1 MGCEIKLMS
10 ITLKLDFQTQEE
22 RVTDHVAD
30 GATAGITVSTSGSAP
45 GTAGERASG
54 AMTVRSS
61 GASSAAP
68 APAAAVSSSAPAER
82 GPAPRAA
89 RYAAVFA
96 VVTAGIVVV
105 NLDLF
110 IVNVALP
117 SIGRSFHGTDLASLS
132 WVLNAYAIVFAALLV
147 PAGRAADLIGRRA
160 AFLTGMVVFGLASA
174 ACAAAP
180 DVWVL
185 VGARIIQAAG
195 GALLIPAS
203 LSLLLAAA
211 PPERR
216 TGAIRAWT
224 SVGGAAAA
232 LGPVLGG
239 ALVAASWHW
248 VFLVNVPV
256 IAIALIFGVRVLTPD
271 RAAVVAAGQRS
282 RWLAAD
288 EIRPDVLGAVVFTVA
303 IGALA
308 LALVKADDW
317 GWASP
322 QVLGGFAAAVV
333 LMALFVYRSA
343 RHPAPVIELHLLRH
357 PVFATATA
365 ANILFG
371 IAFGAMLLLVT
382 LWCQDVWGWSALSTG
397 LGVAPGPLLV
407 PFWAIAAG
415 PIARRIGP
423 GPVAALGCAIYACGC
438 VFWRLN
444 LSLAPDYPAHMLPG
458 MLLTGTGVGLT
469 LPTLVSA
476 AVSAVPPNR
485 FATGSG
491 IVTMARQVGIVLG
504 VAILVTVL
512 GSHAAGHGALPA
524 FQRATVV
531 LAAAAAAAGLVSL
544 LLVWAVRGDRGR
556 QDAASPPPSSGAP
569 A

>member
-1 MGCEIKLMS
+1 
-10 ITLKLDFQTQEE
+10 
-22 RVTDHVAD
+22 VTDSVTE
-30 GATAGITVSTSGSAP
+30 GAAGPAV
-45 GTAGERASG
+45 
-54 AMTVRSS
+54 
-61 GASSAAP
+61 P
-68 APAAAVSSSAPAER
+68 APATSPASLGEPP
-82 GPAPRAA
+82 GA
-89 RYAAVFA
+89 RHGAVFG
-96 VVTAGIVVV
+96 VVAAGIVVV

-117 SIGRSFHGTDLASLS
+117 SIGRDFHGTDLASLS

-147 PAGRAADLIGRRA
+147 PAGRAADLIGRRV
-160 AFLTGMVVFGLASA
+160 AFLTGLLVFALASA

-185 VGARIIQAAG
+185 VGARVVQAAG
-195 GALLIPAS
+195 GALLLPAS

-211 PPERR
+211 PAERR

-232 LGPVLGG
+232 LGPVVGG

-248 VFLVNVPV
+248 VFLVNVP
-256 IAIALIFGVRVLTPD
+256 IIALALVAGVRVLPLD
-271 RAAVVAAGQRS
+271 RSTAHAAEA
-282 RWLAAD
+282 
-288 EIRPDVLGAVVFTVA
+288 RPDVLGAAVFTVA

-317 GWASP
+317 GWTSAP
-322 QVLGGFAAAVV
+322 VLGGLTAAAVLV
-333 LMALFVYRSA
+333 AAFILRSA
-343 RHPAPVIELHLLRH
+343 RHPSPVIELHLLRR
-357 PVFATATA
+357 PMFATATA
-365 ANILFG
+365 ANVVFG

-382 LWCQDVWGWSALSTG
+382 LWCQDVWGWSALRTG
-397 LGVAPGPLLV
+397 LGIAPGPLLV

-415 PIARRIGP
+415 PVARRLGP
-423 GPVAALGCAIYACGC
+423 GPVAAVGCAIYAAGC
-438 VFWRLN
+438 VCWRLN
-444 LSLAPDYPAHMLPG
+444 LSLAPDYPAHLLPG

-504 VAILVTVL
+504 VAVLVTVL
-512 GSHAAGHGALPA
+512 GAHAADGGALPA
-524 FQRATVV
+524 FQRATIM
-531 LAAAAAAAGLVSL
+531 LACAAVSAALVSL
-544 LLVWAVRGDRGR
+544 LRVWAAARERRG
-556 QDAASPPPSSGAP
+556 PPAGSAQPR
-569 A
+569 

>member
-1 MGCEIKLMS
+1 
-10 ITLKLDFQTQEE
+10 
-22 RVTDHVAD
+22 VTESATD
-30 GATAGITVSTSGSAP
+30 GS
-45 GTAGERASG
+45 EL
-54 AMTVRSS
+54 
-61 GASSAAP
+61 AAP
-68 APAAAVSSSAPAER
+68 APVAVPGQRAPAR
-82 GPAPRAA
+82 FG
-89 RYAAVFA
+89 AVFA
-96 VVTAGIVVV
+96 IVTAGIAVV

-110 IVNVALP
+110 IVNVAIP
-117 SIGRSFHGTDLASLS
+117 SIARSFGGADLSSLS

-160 AFLTGMVVFGLASA
+160 AFLAGMVIFGVASA

-185 VGARIIQAAG
+185 VIARVVQAAG
-195 GALLIPAS
+195 GALLMPAS
-203 LSLLLAAA
+203 LGLLLAAA
-211 PPERR
+211 PAGRR
-216 TGAIRAWT
+216 VAMIRAWT

-256 IAIALIFGVRVLTPD
+256 VIVA
-271 RAAVVAAGQRS
+271 VAAGLRYLPAERPS
-282 RWLAAD
+282 RTGTGQAEAEALPDAA
-288 EIRPDVLGAVVFTVA
+288 GALLFTVA

-308 LALVKADDW
+308 LGLVKADDW
-317 GWASP
+317 GWTSP
-322 QVLGGFAAAVV
+322 SLLGSLIGAAALLAVF
-333 LMALFVYRSA
+333 ARRSA
-343 RHPAPVIELHLLRH
+343 RHPAPVIEPHLLRQ
-357 PVFATATA
+357 PVFAVATA
-365 ANILFG
+365 ANVVFG

-382 LWCQDVWGWSALSTG
+382 LWCQDVWHWSALETG

-407 PFWAIAAG
+407 PFWSIAAG

-423 GPVAALGCAIYACGC
+423 GPVAAAGCAAYTAGC
-438 VFWRLN
+438 LFWRLN
-444 LSLAPDYPAHMLPG
+444 LAVTPDYAARMLPG

-469 LPTLVSA
+469 LPSLVSA
-476 AVSAVPPNR
+476 AVSAVPPQR

-512 GSHAAGHGALPA
+512 GTATGAGALPA

-531 LAAAAAAAGLVSL
+531 LAIAAATAGLVAL
-544 LLVWAVRGDRGR
+544 LLIPARRAAGQDDRAVT
-556 QDAASPPPSSGAP
+556 AVPSR
-569 A
+569 

>member
-1 MGCEIKLMS
+1 VSES
-10 ITLKLDFQTQEE
+10 
-22 RVTDHVAD
+22 VTDGGPGPLAAD
-30 GATAGITVSTSGSAP
+30 RPGPAT
-45 GTAGERASG
+45 ASG
-54 AMTVRSS
+54 ATVAAQPRP
-61 GASSAAP
+61 GSAGQAATP
-68 APAAAVSSSAPAER
+68 APAR
-82 GPAPRAA
+82 FG
-89 RYAAVFA
+89 AVFA
-96 VVTAGIVVV
+96 VVTAGIAVV

-117 SIGRSFHGTDLASLS
+117 SIGRSYSGAGLADLS

-185 VGARIIQAAG
+185 VAARVVQAAG
-195 GALLIPAS
+195 GALLMPAS
-203 LSLLLAAA
+203 LGLLLAAA
-211 PPERR
+211 RPDKR
-216 TGAIRAWT
+216 TGTIRAWT

-239 ALVAASWHW
+239 ALVAVSWHW

-256 IAIALIFGVRVLTPD
+256 VIL
-271 RAAVVAAGQRS
+271 AVVAGLRILQPDPRAG
-282 RWLAAD
+282 LAA
-288 EIRPDVLGAVVFTVA
+288 ERAEALPDTLGAVVFTVA

-308 LALVKADDW
+308 LALVKSDDW

-322 QVLGGFAAAVV
+322 ATLGLIAAAAGLV
-333 LMALFVYRSA
+333 ALFIRRSA
-343 RHPAPVIELHLLRH
+343 RHPAPVIELHLLRR

-365 ANILFG
+365 ANVVFG
-371 IAFGAMLLLVT
+371 TAFGAMLLLVT
-382 LWCQDVWGWSALSTG
+382 LWCQDVWGWSALRTG

-407 PFWAIAAG
+407 PFWSIAAG
-415 PIARRIGP
+415 PLARKIGP
-423 GPVAALGCAIYACGC
+423 GPVAAAGCVIYAAGC

-444 LSLAPDYPAHMLPG
+444 LAVTPDYVGRMLPG

-469 LPTLVSA
+469 LPSLVSA
-476 AVSAVPPNR
+476 AVSAVPPHR

-504 VAILVTVL
+504 VSVLVTVL
-512 GSHAAGHGALPA
+512 GHPAGAGALPA
-524 FQRATVV
+524 FQRASVV
-531 LAAAAAAAGLVSL
+531 LAATAFSAGLVAL
-544 LLVWAVRGDRGR
+544 LLV
-556 QDAASPPPSSGAP
+556 P
-569 A
+569 ARRRDQHRE

>member
-1 MGCEIKLMS
+1 MS
-10 ITLKLDFQTQEE
+10 DS
-22 RVTDHVAD
+22 VAD
-30 GATAGITVSTSGSAP
+30 GSTNGVASAP
-45 GTAGERASG
+45 GG
-54 AMTVRSS
+54 AVQ
-61 GASSAAP
+61 AAAP
-68 APAAAVSSSAPAER
+68 ER
-82 GPAPRAA
+82 GPAARPPRA

-96 VVTAGIVVV
+96 VVTAGIAVV

-117 SIGRSFHGTDLASLS
+117 SIGRDFHGTDLASLS

-160 AFLTGMVVFGLASA
+160 AFLTGMIVFGLASA

-185 VGARIIQAAG
+185 VGARIVQAAG

-256 IAIALIFGVRVLTPD
+256 IAIALIFGVRVLAPD
-271 RAAVVAAGQRS
+271 RAAVSASGQRAG
-282 RWLAAD
+282 RLAAD
-288 EIRPDVLGAVVFTVA
+288 EIRPDVLGAAVFTVA

-322 QVLGGFAAAVV
+322 QVLGGFGAAAVLLAV
-333 LMALFVYRSA
+333 FVYRSA

-365 ANILFG
+365 ANVLFG

-415 PIARRIGP
+415 PIARRVGP
-423 GPVAALGCAIYACGC
+423 GPVAALGCVIYACGC

-444 LSLAPDYPAHMLPG
+444 LSLVPDYPAHMLPG

-512 GSHAAGHGALPA
+512 GRHAGGHGALPA

-531 LAAAAAAAGLVSL
+531 LAVAAVSAGLASL
-544 LLVWAVRGDRGR
+544 LLVWAVSRERAGQGAAA
-556 QDAASPPPSSGAP
+556 QAAATGAASA
-569 A
+569 

>member
-1 MGCEIKLMS
+1 M
-10 ITLKLDFQTQEE
+10 
-22 RVTDHVAD
+22 
-30 GATAGITVSTSGSAP
+30 
-45 GTAGERASG
+45 
-54 AMTVRSS
+54 
-61 GASSAAP
+61 
-68 APAAAVSSSAPAER
+68 
-82 GPAPRAA
+82 
-89 RYAAVFA
+89 FA

-160 AFLTGMVVFGLASA
+160 AFLTGMIIFGLASA

-185 VGARIIQAAG
+185 VGARIVQAAG

-256 IAIALIFGVRVLTPD
+256 IAIALIFGVRVLAPD
-271 RAAVVAAGQRS
+271 RAAATPPAAS
-282 RWLAAD
+282 RWLGAD
-288 EIRPDVLGAVVFTVA
+288 EIRPDVLGAAVFTVA

-322 QVLGGFAAAVV
+322 QVLGGFALAAA
-333 LMALFVYRSA
+333 LIALFVYRSA
-343 RHPAPVIELHLLRH
+343 RHPAPVIELHLLRR

-365 ANILFG
+365 ANVVFG

-382 LWCQDVWGWSALSTG
+382 LWCQDVWGWSALRTG

-512 GSHAAGHGALPA
+512 GSHVSGPGALPA

-531 LAAAAAAAGLVSL
+531 LAAAAATAGLVSL
-544 LLVWAVRGDRGR
+544 LLVWAVGRERGL
-556 QDAASPPPSSGAP
+556 QPPPGAGEPAEWCSHSGP
-569 A
+569 AR